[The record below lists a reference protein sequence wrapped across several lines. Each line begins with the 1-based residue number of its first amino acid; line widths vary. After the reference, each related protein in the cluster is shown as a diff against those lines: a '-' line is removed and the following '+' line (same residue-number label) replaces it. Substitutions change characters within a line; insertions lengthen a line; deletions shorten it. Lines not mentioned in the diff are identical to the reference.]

1 MYAMTSPHPRLRSA
15 SIGGA
20 LSAAVLFAACTGG
33 PTATGVDEPL
43 PSAVEATRDPDEPS
57 PPAASS
63 AATPTPSSP
72 PATMTQSETEW
83 GRIWD
88 GLPKSFPT
96 IPGATLSEEA
106 GSDGP
111 VSATFSVPGSD
122 PAEIAGLLQ
131 TELEI
136 ATYSTE
142 ALSGPLE
149 DGSFVIDS
157 VGEGDCRIE
166 TSVRPAGDTILV
178 AVRYGAACPAN

>member
-1 MYAMTSPHPRLRSA
+1 MHPSPRRSA
-15 SIGGA
+15 RVFVAG
-20 LSAAVLFAACTGG
+20 LFAAVLFEACTGG

-43 PSAVEATRDPDEPS
+43 PSAVEATAEPNPTS

-63 AATPTPSSP
+63 TDAPSPRSASAP
-72 PATMTQSETEW
+72 MTQSDTEW

-88 GLPKSFPT
+88 GLPASFPT
-96 IPGATLSEEA
+96 IPGATLTEEA

-111 VSATFSVPGSD
+111 VSSTFSVPGSD

-157 VGEGDCRIE
+157 VGLGDCRIE

>member
-1 MYAMTSPHPRLRSA
+1 MARPSRETLVL
-15 SIGGA
+15 A
-20 LSAAVLFAACTGG
+20 LLGVVIAACSGG
-33 PTATGVDEPL
+33 PTTTGVDEPL
-43 PSAVEATRDPDEPS
+43 PSAVEATMDPNPPS
-57 PPAASS
+57 PPAGSPTDAPAPSDAS
-63 AATPTPSSP
+63 
-72 PATMTQSETEW
+72 ATMTQTDTEW

-88 GLPKSFPT
+88 GLPASFPT

-106 GSDGP
+106 GFDGP

-122 PAEIAGLLQ
+122 PAGIAGLLQ
-131 TELEI
+131 TELEM

-149 DGSFVIDS
+149 DGSFVLDS